1 VTQTSKTAAAKAGAV
16 ETAPEKAVFQ
26 IFIKASVEV
35 IFRELTKVGVPQGA
49 VFNAMLTLASPGLA
63 AGKQLQLRTISGR
76 HTLVA
81 GEIVVIEPPHRFVH
95 THRFTQHQD
104 PVCTVSYELRPV
116 PGGTEV
122 TLTVEG
128 LRANTKTANEM
139 QRGGNF
145 ILTNLKSLA
154 ETGRAPLAT
163 RLMYWMFDKL
173 EFVLPERTRTQHWPL
188 R

>member
-1 VTQTSKTAAAKAGAV
+1 MAEPGKAIFRIVINAS
-16 ETAPEKAVFQ
+16 PEL
-26 IFIKASVEV
+26 

-63 AGKQLQLRTISGR
+63 SGKQLQMRTVSGR

-81 GEIVVIEPPHRFVH
+81 GQILEIDPPHRFVH

-122 TLTVEG
+122 TLTVDN
-128 LRANTKTANEM
+128 LVPATKSAKEM
-139 QRGGNF
+139 HRGGSF
-145 ILTNLKSLA
+145 ILANLKAIA
-154 ETGRAPLAT
+154 ETGRPPLGT
-163 RLMYWMFDKL
+163 RLMYWAFDKL
-173 EFVLPERTRTQHWPL
+173 EFVLPKSTRTELWPMQ
-188 R
+188 

>member
-1 VTQTSKTAAAKAGAV
+1 VAEV
-16 ETAPEKAVFQ
+16 PKAVFR
-26 IFIKASVEV
+26 IVIKASQEV

-63 AGKQLQLRTISGR
+63 AGKQMQLRTISGR

-81 GEIVVIEPPHRFVH
+81 GEILAIEPPHRFVH

-122 TLTVEG
+122 TLTVEN
-128 LRANTKTANEM
+128 LAPNTKTATEM

-145 ILTNLKSLA
+145 ILTNLKA
-154 ETGRAPLAT
+154 ITETGRPPAST

-173 EFVLPERTRTQHWPL
+173 EFVLPKTTRSDLWPL
-188 R
+188 Q